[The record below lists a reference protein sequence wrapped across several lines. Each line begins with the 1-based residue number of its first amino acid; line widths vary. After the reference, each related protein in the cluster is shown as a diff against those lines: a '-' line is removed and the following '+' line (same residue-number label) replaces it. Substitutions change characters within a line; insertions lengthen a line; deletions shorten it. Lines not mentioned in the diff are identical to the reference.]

1 MRHVSSLSRG
11 TGHSTADSN
20 GFGELLIIS
29 TKTVLLI
36 FHVVNDEDEMGID
49 FVSLIK
55 LMQY

>member
-1 MRHVSSLSRG
+1 MSRG
-11 TGHSTADSN
+11 TGYSTADSN